1 MREEY
6 FNNLKNIV
14 DMKFVKNGKF
24 KRLRGVAENYRKL
37 QETPRIEQKEKN
49 VKSAK
54 KIAEKK
60 KVHFQRSDGL
70 PEIIYGT
77 VDVPFKNSTSAKSGF
92 ELVKKIAKLLH
103 QELLDFKDVYF
114 S

>member
-6 FNNLKNIV
+6 FNNLKTII

-54 KIAEKK
+54 KLQKK
-60 KVHFQRSDGL
+60 RKYTF
-70 PEIIYGT
+70 
-77 VDVPFKNSTSAKSGF
+77 FKGRM
-92 ELVKKIAKLLH
+92 
-103 QELLDFKDVYF
+103 VYQK
-114 S
+114 